1 MNIIFFS
8 FLFLII
14 FLIYDINCFHNNYD
28 LNHNTNNNLD
38 YVELNEEELIKGKKL
53 FFESY
58 KYYNNNIL
66 FNSPRNSNNNYT
78 LAKYYNNTEDYKPF
92 PNDELN
98 NYKNSNE
105 CGESFISVISFEVD
119 DEDYLYVL
127 DEGNSNCSARLF
139 KMKLNGNK
147 IEENKIYNLIKF
159 VNTQNILLNDFVID
173 KINNYAYIIYFNG
186 TSKENNQQS
195 LELIVVDLDTKNVQF
210 KEIKIDFDENYVI
223 SEELN
228 QSFPKIF
235 SSFSK
240 KLVSISLSCDAE
252 VLFISPF
259 ASRKIYSIS
268 TEALRESKSEFN
280 IKEAYKNDATLS
292 IMASDMGNLYFWGV
306 EQKSIFIAAQL
317 DNDLSGF
324 DYRGFI
330 KKEIPENISF
340 ISKISI
346 NDGALLLTYKK
357 NINTSYIKTGF
368 FEKRIDED
376 NNYEKT
382 YVYKCTGLIYKYD
395 WKSLFVWIIFAII
408 VVFIIVFV
416 LVENKQDLDNNKKSN

>member
-38 YVELNEEELIKGKKL
+38 YVELNDEELIQGKKL

-78 LAKYYNNTEDYKPF
+78 LAKYYNNTDTEDYKPF

-147 IEENKIYNLIKF
+147 IEENKIYNMIKF

-173 KINNYAYIIYFNG
+173 KINNYAYIIYFDG

-330 KKEIPENISF
+330 KKEI
-340 ISKISI
+340 
-346 NDGALLLTYKK
+346 T
-357 NINTSYIKTGF
+357 
-368 FEKRIDED
+368 
-376 NNYEKT
+376 
-382 YVYKCTGLIYKYD
+382 
-395 WKSLFVWIIFAII
+395 
-408 VVFIIVFV
+408 
-416 LVENKQDLDNNKKSN
+416 

>member
-8 FLFLII
+8 FLFLIV

-28 LNHNTNNNLD
+28 LNPNTITNLD

-92 PNDELN
+92 PNDEFN
-98 NYKNSNE
+98 NYKNSNN

-147 IEENKIYNLIKF
+147 IEENKIYNMIKF

-173 KINNYAYIIYFNG
+173 KINNYAYIIYFDG

-223 SEELN
+223 SKELN

-252 VLFISPF
+252 ALFIS
-259 ASRKIYSIS
+259 
-268 TEALRESKSEFN
+268 L
-280 IKEAYKNDATLS
+280 
-292 IMASDMGNLYFWGV
+292 
-306 EQKSIFIAAQL
+306 
-317 DNDLSGF
+317 
-324 DYRGFI
+324 
-330 KKEIPENISF
+330 
-340 ISKISI
+340 
-346 NDGALLLTYKK
+346 
-357 NINTSYIKTGF
+357 
-368 FEKRIDED
+368 
-376 NNYEKT
+376 
-382 YVYKCTGLIYKYD
+382 
-395 WKSLFVWIIFAII
+395 
-408 VVFIIVFV
+408 
-416 LVENKQDLDNNKKSN
+416 

>member
-1 MNIIFFS
+1 
-8 FLFLII
+8 
-14 FLIYDINCFHNNYD
+14 
-28 LNHNTNNNLD
+28 
-38 YVELNEEELIKGKKL
+38 
-53 FFESY
+53 
-58 KYYNNNIL
+58 
-66 FNSPRNSNNNYT
+66 
-78 LAKYYNNTEDYKPF
+78 
-92 PNDELN
+92 
-98 NYKNSNE
+98 
-105 CGESFISVISFEVD
+105 VISFEVD

-147 IEENKIYNLIKF
+147 IEENKIYNMIKF

-173 KINNYAYIIYFNG
+173 KINNYAYIIYFDG

-259 ASRKIYSIS
+259 ASRKIFSIS

-306 EQKSIFIAAQL
+306 EQKTIFMAAQL
-317 DNDLSGF
+317 DNDLSRF
-324 DYRGFI
+324 DYRGFNKI
-330 KKEIPENISF
+330 EIPEGVTF

-346 NDGALLLTYKK
+346 ANGTLLLTYKSH
-357 NINTSYIKTGF
+357 INGTYDERGF
-368 FEKRIDED
+368 FEKKIDED
-376 NNYEKT
+376 NNYEKS

-408 VVFIIVFV
+408 VIFIIVFV
-416 LVENKQDLDNNKKSN
+416 LVENKQDLDNNKKTN